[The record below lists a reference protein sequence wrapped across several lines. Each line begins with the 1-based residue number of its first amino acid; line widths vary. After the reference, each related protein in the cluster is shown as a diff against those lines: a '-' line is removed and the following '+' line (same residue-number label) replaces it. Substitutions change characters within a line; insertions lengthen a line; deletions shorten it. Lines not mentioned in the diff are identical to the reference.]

1 MSMSASNEDVVES
14 IQYEDGEIVSFRDI
28 PYGVLSDDITS
39 TLRND
44 FFNEL
49 GKIKNYYSIYKEGK
63 DFTTEGSNGDYIPS
77 QLRIKKA
84 AGLIDKEA
92 RFMFSTPMDFY
103 VNQDQNE
110 TDEQKE
116 SNTILNNFLQ
126 KVLKKN
132 FFNKNVLKAA
142 KDCFIGKRV
151 ACMLNFNEDSG
162 IAVDFLGPLEF
173 YYEMLGTDVLTKIIA
188 FFVEVEATNNI
199 EKRIRKKTYWM
210 ENDGFCYVEE
220 KLYNGAGVEL
230 ETLTEARAT
239 KFKYIPAVVILND
252 GLTNDIK
259 GASEIEDYAKY
270 EQYYSKL
277 MNNDFDA
284 ERKSMNPIRYTVNA
298 SSESTSNLSI
308 GPGAFWDIQSDSNGV
323 DILNA
328 SVGQLES
335 SMSYSS
341 ALAATLDRVD
351 NEMHGLASVPNIE
364 SDKLQGVITSGKTLK
379 ALYWP
384 LIVRCDEKMQTWGAA
399 AEFIAKCIFDGAT
412 LYPKVVPYYTNEE
425 LPIIEVDIQVM
436 NNYALPE
443 DEQDE
448 KNIDL
453 AEVTAQTMSRSSY
466 MKKWIKLTDKE
477 VMSELQQ
484 IALEQEMLSGNSYG
498 NIPPMER
505 DDQQLDGED
514 DDSKLDEPD
523 VVEGLQ
529 DDE

>member
-1 MSMSASNEDVVES
+1 MSDANVNVSTSL
-14 IQYEDGEIVSFRDI
+14 EDGDIISYRDI
-28 PYGVLSDDITS
+28 PYAVLDDDIS
-39 TLRND
+39 GTLRND

-49 GKIKNYYSIYKEGK
+49 GKIKKFYEIYHKGM
-63 DFTTEGSNGDYIPS
+63 DFTTDKTNGDYIPS
-77 QLRIKKA
+77 QLRFKKA
-84 AGLIDKEA
+84 AGLVNKEA

-116 SNTILNNFLQ
+116 ANTIMNNFLQ

-132 FFNKNVLKAA
+132 FFDKNVLKAA

-151 ACMLNFNEDSG
+151 ACILNFNEDSG
-162 IAVDFLGPLEF
+162 IAVDFLNSLEF
-173 YYEMLGTDVLTKIIA
+173 YYEMVGTDMLTKIVA
-188 FFVEVEATNNI
+188 FFVEVEASNNV
-199 EKRIRKKTYWM
+199 EKRIRKKTYWL
-210 ENDGFCYVEE
+210 EDDGFCWVEE
-220 KLYNGAGVEL
+220 KLYDGLGTLKEEL
-230 ETLTEARAT
+230 VPAKPT

-252 GLTNDIK
+252 GLTNDIR
-259 GASEIEDYAKY
+259 GESEIEDYAKY

-277 MNNDFDA
+277 INSDFDA

-298 SSESTSNLSI
+298 SQESTANLSI
-308 GPGAFWDIQSDSNGV
+308 GPGAFWDIQSDDNGV
-323 DILNA
+323 EMKSA
-328 SVGQLES
+328 SVGQMES

-341 ALAATLDRVD
+341 ALSATLDRVD
-351 NEMHGLASVPNIE
+351 NEMHSLGSVPNIE

-384 LIVRCDEKMQTWGAA
+384 LIVRCDEKMQAWGAA

-425 LPIIEVDIQVM
+425 LPIVEADITVT

-453 AEVTAQTMSRSSY
+453 AEVSAQTMSRSSY
-466 MKKWIKLTDKE
+466 MKKWRKLTDKE
-477 VMSELQQ
+477 VMSELEQ
-484 IALEQEMLSGNSYG
+484 IALEQEMLSGNSFG
-498 NIPPMER
+498 NLPPMNRTAE
-505 DDQQLDGED
+505 ED
-514 DDSKLDEPD
+514 TTKLDEPD
-523 VVEGLQ
+523 QVETTN
-529 DDE
+529 E